1 MNALNITKM
10 FDNINNSKFFAGIV
24 MIMLNVGSKY
34 ITIKLSKSQEAYL
47 SGTIARQIL
56 IFSIFWMGT
65 RDVLIS
71 LAMTA
76 VFIILTD
83 HLFNEKSGYCVIP
96 HNLRIYEDLIDEND
110 DGKISEEEINKARKT
125 LEKAKSNEIKRN
137 HLQQLENFTSRTIY

>member
-1 MNALNITKM
+1 
-10 FDNINNSKFFAGIV
+10 
-24 MIMLNVGSKY
+24 
-34 ITIKLSKSQEAYL
+34 
-47 SGTIARQIL
+47 
-56 IFSIFWMGT
+56 MGT